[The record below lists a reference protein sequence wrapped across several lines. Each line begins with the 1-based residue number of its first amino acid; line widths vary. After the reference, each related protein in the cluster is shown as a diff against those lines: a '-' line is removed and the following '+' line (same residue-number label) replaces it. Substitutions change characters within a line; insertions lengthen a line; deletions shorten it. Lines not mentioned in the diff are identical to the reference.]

1 MIAIYKPKGR
11 ALEYAPLACNLY
23 RGCGHKCTYC
33 YAPQVIRESRES
45 FHNAVV
51 PRKNILA
58 SIRKDAAR
66 LCFGNIVD
74 PQRVLLSFTSDPYQK
89 ENDEHKLTRSAI
101 EILHGYGLSVEIL
114 SKGGMRATQD
124 FDLLGDDDRV
134 AATLTSVSD
143 DIAREWEPGAALP
156 KDRMAY
162 LKLAKSRGLVT
173 WASLEP
179 VIDPAES
186 LEIIRQT
193 HTFVDKFKV
202 GTLNHHARSKEIDWR
217 RFGLDAVELLEKLGC
232 DYYIKSDLRE
242 AIG

>member
-1 MIAIYKPKGR
+1 MVAIYEPKGR

-33 YAPQVIRESRES
+33 YAPQVIRESRDT
-45 FHNAVV
+45 FHSSIN

-58 SIRKDAAR
+58 EIRKDAAKLR
-66 LCFGNIVD
+66 ND
-74 PQRVLLSFTSDPYQK
+74 PRRVLLSFTSDPYQK
-89 ENDEHKLTRSAI
+89 ENDEHKLARSAI
-101 EILHGYGLSVEIL
+101 EILHEHGLSVEIL

-124 FDLLGDDDRV
+124 FDLLGAEDRV

-162 LKLAKSRGLVT
+162 LELAKSRGLVT

-232 DYYIKSDLRE
+232 DYYIKKDLRE